1 MMQHI
6 SQNCQIKQ
14 QQCCGALQSSASS
27 FFLTIEH
34 TDNIVVSGICK
45 HAVCPAVL
53 PYYKPYPQSPTPT
66 EPANVIETLIEILGK
81 AA

>member
-1 MMQHI
+1 MQHI

-45 HAVCPAVL
+45 QAVL